1 MLRLAYVGGL
11 GLMAGPAGTHL
22 QANGPARVLRVHDR
36 GTPGAQKD
44 AFRAAWRTH
53 GAELVSTFDATVGDG
68 QLDGVVVCCGKNGDD
83 VGIIAELAQLL
94 HARCS
99 TPPFILHMSTVS
111 AGFTT
116 AALDFCQQRGVGY
129 VNYPLTG
136 GPLGAQLGGGHPNG
150 MLILASGD
158 ADLYAR
164 LEPTLKVLGR
174 PKYFGASVAAGA
186 ETKLIGQHLVFNGC
200 TGICTGAS
208 LYAACFADGVMGGPQ
223 QGEYF
228 DFLNGGAGGTRQWD
242 VALSRGVKED
252 DWSTGFNI
260 RHAVVDAI
268 YAAKLAHER
277 GLPRF
282 SIQPMLNITLAFTFV
297 LRKYPTVA
305 TATHAIARELLASA
319 ARDLDAFM
327 SEHGVYDPS
336 IDTCL
341 EHGIAALPAAVQ
353 QTVLLNVSA
362 ADFARGA

>member
-1 MLRLAYVGGL
+1 MALQLAYVGGL

-22 QANGPARVLRVHDR
+22 QPDGPARVLRVHDR
-36 GTPGAQKD
+36 GNPGAQRD
-44 AFRAAWRTH
+44 AFRTAWKAH
-53 GAELVSTFDATVGDG
+53 GAELVPTFDALIGDG
-68 QLDGVVVCCGKNGDD
+68 KLDGVVVCAGKNGDD
-83 VGIIAELAQLL
+83 VRIIAELARLL
-94 HARCS
+94 QARCS
-99 TPPFILHMSTVS
+99 TPPFIMHMSTVS
-111 AGFTT
+111 AGFTL
-116 AALDFCQQRGVGY
+116 AAHAFCTQLGVGY

-158 ADLYAR
+158 QELYAR

-174 PKYFGASVAAGA
+174 PKYFGASVSAGA
-186 ETKLIGQHLVFNGC
+186 ETKLIGQHLVFDGC
-200 TGICTGAS
+200 TGICTGAA
-208 LYAACFADGVMGGPQ
+208 LYAECFADGVMGGPQ

-242 VALSRGVKED
+242 VALGRGVKEN

-268 YAAKLAHER
+268 YAAKLAQEK

-282 SIQPMLNITLAFTFV
+282 SIQPMLNITLAFAFV
-297 LRKYPTVA
+297 LRKYPQAAV
-305 TATHAIARELLASA
+305 ATHAIARELTASA
-319 ARDLDAFM
+319 APELDAFM
-327 SEHGVYDPS
+327 SEHGVYAPA

-341 EHGIAALPAAVQ
+341 SNGIAALPSAVQ

-362 ADFARGA
+362 QDFAA

>member
-22 QANGPARVLRVHDR
+22 KADGPARVLRVHDR
-36 GTPGAQKD
+36 GTPGAQRD
-44 AFRAAWRTH
+44 TFRTNWRAH
-53 GAELVSTFDATVGDG
+53 GAALVPTFDAVIGDG

-94 HARCS
+94 HARCT
-99 TPPFILHMSTVS
+99 TPPFLLHMSTVS

-116 AALDFCQQRGVGY
+116 AAQAFCHTLGIGY

-158 ADLYAR
+158 VGLYAR

-174 PKYFGASVAAGA
+174 PKYFGASVSAGA

-200 TGICTGAS
+200 TGICTGAA
-208 LYAACFADGVMGGPQ
+208 LYAECFADGAMGGPQ
-223 QGEYF
+223 QAEYF

-242 VALSRGVKED
+242 VALSKGVKED
-252 DWSTGFNI
+252 DWGTGFNI

-268 YAAKLAHER
+268 YAAKLAQEK

-297 LRKYPTVA
+297 LRKYPTVS
-305 TATHAIARELLASA
+305 TATHAIARELIASA
-319 ARDLDAFM
+319 ARELDAFM
-327 SEHGVYDPS
+327 GEHGVYAPTVDA
-336 IDTCL
+336 CL
-341 EHGIAALPAAVQ
+341 ANGIAALPAAVQ
-353 QTVLLNVSA
+353 QTVLLNVSVANFA
-362 ADFARGA
+362 A